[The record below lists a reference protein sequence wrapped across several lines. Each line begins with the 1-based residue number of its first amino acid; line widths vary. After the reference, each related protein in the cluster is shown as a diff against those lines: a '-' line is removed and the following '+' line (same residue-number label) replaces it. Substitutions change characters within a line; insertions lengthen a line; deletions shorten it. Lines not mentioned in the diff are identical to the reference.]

1 MIPYYGKYVNQ
12 HTYNDTVKWIV
23 LSLCDNSHFFGYIVD
38 IKKRR
43 IIYIDSMYQPKIGKR
58 SIGVNLK
65 EKYFGSTNDDVSF
78 TSCYEI
84 RVQMVALVE
93 HGSSLVSL
101 DIYWESK

>member
-65 EKYFGSTNDDVSF
+65 EKYFASTNDDVSF
-78 TSCYEI
+78 TSC
-84 RVQMVALVE
+84 
-93 HGSSLVSL
+93 
-101 DIYWESK
+101 